1 MRSLP
6 QSFTH
11 LGNYRSWELFST
23 RVHIFPN
30 VNVRGL
36 YSDQSSG
43 MRNGL
48 SSSRRYRCAY
58 QNGKLLVEEA
68 LSFEPRFS
76 EGALDFRLD
85 DVRVL
90 GMGGSNVKVTL
101 VCLHSWHGAL
111 LFVI

>member
-1 MRSLP
+1 
-6 QSFTH
+6 
-11 LGNYRSWELFST
+11 
-23 RVHIFPN
+23 VHIFPN

-58 QNGKLLVEEA
+58 QNRKLLVEEA
-68 LSFEPRFS
+68 LNFGPRFS

-90 GMGGSNVKVTL
+90 GMGGSNVKMTL
-101 VCLHSWHGAL
+101 ACLHSWHGGLSICDMSLML
-111 LFVI
+111 LYGEWFFLSFVLQ